1 MSLIRGVMLAG
12 QFRTQ
17 HELNTMSPDGQR
29 NTLIVEIAGRTKQ
42 TDLQSFNDFDL
53 AGIGAVL
60 VFLRTARIRSDA
72 DLKNMTAD
80 DMRNV
85 AIVEIAAQTNLGS
98 KLQDLRNMDLVLTA
112 LGVDPVFPPPP
123 PPPPPLPSQLDF
135 DFPNIT
141 FDNGVPV
148 GGFMHLTLFQAGD
161 FAFTG
166 HFHDS
171 GATEFNLNF
180 VVGVRDSASPA
191 NLLIFSPAQGHVAGT
206 FESGSRDYDW
216 NILDHHPLI
225 AQHWPTLAAGSSA
238 MSKQSADSDFTSLAN
253 TLIGAVGLV
262 LGVVGIVISIVLGG
276 GTTKP
281 EGEGPTP
288 TPAQN

>member
-1 MSLIRGVMLAG
+1 MSNLSAAIRSAKDRRQMPAFPPG
-12 QFRTQ
+12 
-17 HELNTMSPDGQR
+17 N
-29 NTLIVEIAGRTKQ
+29 
-42 TDLQSFNDFDL
+42 
-53 AGIGAVL
+53 IGAL
-60 VFLRTARIRSDA
+60 ARALNLSPPVSIA
-72 DLKNMTAD
+72 KDL
-80 DMRNV
+80 
-85 AIVEIAAQTNLGS
+85 IP
-98 KLQDLRNMDLVLTA
+98 A
-112 LGVDPVFPPPP
+112 LNAL
-123 PPPPPLPSQLDF
+123 PPLPAQLDF

-148 GGFMHLTLFQAGD
+148 GGFMHLTLFQTGD

-191 NLLIFSPAQGHVAGT
+191 NLFTFSPAQGHVAGT

-216 NILDHHPLI
+216 NILDHHPLV

-238 MSKQSADSDFTSLAN
+238 MSKQSADSDFTSLTN

-262 LGVVGIVISIVLGG
+262 LGGISIVISIVLGG
-276 GTTKP
+276 GTT
-281 EGEGPTP
+281 TP